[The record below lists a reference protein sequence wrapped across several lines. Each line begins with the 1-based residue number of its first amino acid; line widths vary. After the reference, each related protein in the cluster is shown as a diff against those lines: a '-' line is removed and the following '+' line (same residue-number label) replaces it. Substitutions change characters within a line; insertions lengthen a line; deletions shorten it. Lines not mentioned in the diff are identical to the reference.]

1 MPSDITIVPILPPS
15 LIQPAT
21 SRNVAAVAIPVQA
34 APSPMHPNPS
44 YHIDPALNMVVIEFI
59 SARGQI
65 TSSLP
70 TPQQLDAYQRTGA
83 MPNTPQSSLL
93 VKT

>member
-1 MPSDITIVPILPPS
+1 MPSDITIASILPPTV
-15 LIQPAT
+15 IQPAS
-21 SRNVAAVAIPVQA
+21 SRNVAAVAVAVAVPVQA

-65 TSSLP
+65 ISSLP
-70 TPQQLDAYQRTGA
+70 T
-83 MPNTPQSSLL
+83 
-93 VKT
+93 

>member
-1 MPSDITIVPILPPS
+1 MPSDITIASTLPPS
-15 LIQPAT
+15 VIQAANT
-21 SRNVAAVAIPVQA
+21 RNVGAMAVPVQA
-34 APSPMHPNPS
+34 ASSPMHPNPS
-44 YHIDPALNMVVIEFI
+44 YHIDPALNMVVIEFM

-65 TSSLP
+65 TNSLP
-70 TPQQLDAYQRTGA
+70 TPQQLDAYQRAGT

>member
-1 MPSDITIVPILPPS
+1 M
-15 LIQPAT
+15 IQPAS
-21 SRNVAAVAIPVQA
+21 SRNVAAVAVAVPVQA

-65 TSSLP
+65 ISSLP
-70 TPQQLDAYQRTGA
+70 TPQQLDAYQRAGT